1 MSQGLAALL
10 SDVPRLQI
18 VDVGA
23 MEIGDPPYAPLLT
36 LPNTTV
42 VGFEPNPEECARLNA
57 KPEGSKRFV
66 PTFVGDGRTRTF
78 HWSEWAATSS
88 LYPPHRRLLDRFSD
102 LGELVVTKETS
113 QVETKRL
120 DDIPECRGSDF
131 IKIDVQG
138 ATLDVI
144 RGGNEVLKAA
154 LVVQCEVEFVPL
166 YEGEPLFAEVDQA
179 MRELGYLFHK
189 FTHLSTGTFAPLRR
203 KANAPPNGQ
212 VLWTDAV
219 YVKSFLDFAALG
231 PEELLK
237 LALMVEIQYGSRD
250 LALLALQHREEKVG
264 DGLWDRYS
272 TMLTGVVKERPP
284 L

>member
-1 MSQGLAALL
+1 MAQRLAALL
-10 SDVPRLQI
+10 PELPSLQI

-23 MEIGDPPYAPLLT
+23 MEIGDPDYAALLS
-36 LPNTTV
+36 LPGSKV
-42 VGFEPNPEECARLNA
+42 IGFEPNPEECARINA
-57 KPEGSKRFV
+57 KQGTAHRFV

-78 HWSEWAATSS
+78 HWCEWAATSS
-88 LYPPHRRLLDRFSD
+88 LYAPHRKLLDRFSD
-102 LGELVVTKETS
+102 VGELVVTKETS

-144 RGGNEVLKAA
+144 RGGPEVLQAA

-166 YEGEPLFAEVDQA
+166 YEGEPLFAEVDVA
-179 MRELGYLFHK
+179 MRELGFLFHK
-189 FTHLSTGTFAPLRR
+189 FTYLSTGTFAPLRR

-219 YVKSFLDFAALG
+219 YVKSFLDFASLD
-231 PEELLK
+231 PTDLLK
-237 LALMVEIQYGSRD
+237 LALMVELQYDSRD
-250 LALLALQHREEKVG
+250 LALLALQHREEKVR

-272 TMLTGVVKERPP
+272 TMLTGAVKERPP

>member
-1 MSQGLAALL
+1 MSQGIAALL
-10 SDVPRLQI
+10 TEIPRIQI
-18 VDVGA
+18 IDVGA
-23 MEIGDPPYAPLLT
+23 MELGDPLYAPLLALPGAT
-36 LPNTTV
+36 L

-57 KPEGSKRFV
+57 KPNSAQRFV

-88 LYPPHRRLLDRFSD
+88 LYRPHRRLLDRFSD

-113 QVETKRL
+113 EVTTRRL

-144 RGGNEVLKAA
+144 HGGPEVLKAA

-166 YEGEPLFAEVDQA
+166 YEGEPLFAEVDLA
-179 MRELGYLFHK
+179 MRELGFLFHQ
-189 FTHLSTGTFAPLRR
+189 FSHLSTGTFAPLRR
-203 KANAPPNGQ
+203 KPNAPPRGQ
-212 VLWTDAV
+212 VLWTDAI
-219 YVKSFLDFAALG
+219 YVRSFLNFASMS
-231 PEELLK
+231 PDELLK
-237 LALMVEIQYGSRD
+237 LALMVELQYGSRD

-272 TMLTGVVKERPP
+272 TMLTGTVKERPP

>member
-1 MSQGLAALL
+1 MAQGLAVLL
-10 SDVPRLQI
+10 TEVPFIQI

-23 MEIGDPPYAPLLT
+23 MDIGEPAYAPLLS
-36 LPNTTV
+36 LPGSRV
-42 VGFEPNPEECARLNA
+42 VGFEPNPEECERLNA
-57 KPEGSKRFV
+57 KEGSVHRFV

-78 HWSEWAATSS
+78 HWCEWAATSS
-88 LYPPHRRLLDRFSD
+88 LYTPHRKLLDRFTE

-113 QVETKRL
+113 RVETKRL

-131 IKIDVQG
+131 VKIDVQG

-144 RGGNEVLKAA
+144 RGGPEVLRAA

-166 YEGEPLFAEVDQA
+166 YEGEPLFAEVDLA
-179 MRELGYLFHK
+179 MRELGYLFHR

-203 KANAPPNGQ
+203 KPNSPPNGQ

-219 YVKSFLDFAALG
+219 YVKSFLDFASLA
-231 PEELLK
+231 PTDLLK
-237 LALMVEIQYGSRD
+237 LALIMELQYGSFD
-250 LALLALQHREEKVG
+250 LALLALQHREEQVH

-272 TMLTGVVKERPP
+272 TMLTGRVKERPP